1 MAVYGDLESCL
12 SFCLIRAKRAFPE
25 TETPGGNMPK
35 RLILCDCSGS
45 QEIDA
50 AALSRTS
57 GLVCSR
63 MHSALCTAETGSA
76 TKAIAA
82 ADGDEP
88 IICCTQ
94 ERRVFDEI
102 AADLGVE
109 PPPCLDLRDRA
120 GWTDDQASTLPKMSA
135 LVAEA
140 TLPARP
146 DKSVDVTSEGL
157 CLVIGEAAVALS
169 AAERLAPMLA
179 VTVLLTDDS
188 APPDNRDF
196 DTISARI
203 TTAQGAL
210 GGFHLR
216 LDALRQVNPGGRGA
230 LEWTA
235 PRSGAETTCDVII
248 DLTGG
253 TPLFPAPE
261 KREGYLRA
269 DPGSLPAVA
278 DAILAASQLTG
289 TFEKPLYV
297 AVEPLLCAHSRAEQT
312 GCTKCLDICPTGAIT
327 PAGEHVS
334 VDPMVCAGCGAC
346 AARCPSGAITYD
358 APPPDMILRRIQ
370 TLASAYRRA
379 GGEAPRLLVHD
390 ADFGAEMIRLAARHG
405 RGLPADVIPLEMSA
419 LASFGHAEILAA
431 LASGFAEVSVLLS
444 PSTERD
450 APDAELPLAQ
460 AMAGGHPIRLLDL
473 ADPDMLCDALYNTEA
488 PAPLA
493 EPVLPMGSRRQVAR
507 LAARALNP
515 GAESLPLPEGAP
527 YGAVLVNQ
535 DACTLCLSCVSLCP
549 SGALL
554 DNEDLPQLRFQED
567 ACLQCGI
574 CATICP
580 EKAITLEPR
589 MNVTEAALGQVVLN
603 EEEPFACIECGALF
617 GSKSTIEKI
626 TEKLAGK
633 HSMFGTPDAART
645 IQMCENCRINA
656 QFGAADSPFS
666 SGERRRPRTTEDY
679 LSNRKV
685 QTPNRKDH

>member
-1 MAVYGDLESCL
+1 
-12 SFCLIRAKRAFPE
+12 
-25 TETPGGNMPK
+25 
-35 RLILCDCSGS
+35 
-45 QEIDA
+45 
-50 AALSRTS
+50 
-57 GLVCSR
+57 
-63 MHSALCTAETGSA
+63 MHSALCTAESA
-76 TKAIAA
+76 AAAKAIAA
-82 ADGDEP
+82 EGDEEP

-102 AADLGVE
+102 ATDLGVE
-109 PPPCLDLRDRA
+109 PPACLDMRDRA
-120 GWTDDQASTLPKMSA
+120 GWTDDEAPLLPKMSA

-157 CLVIGEAAVALS
+157 CLIIGGAGAALP
-169 AAERLAPMLA
+169 AAERLAPMLG

-188 APPDNRDF
+188 DPPDNRDF
-196 DTISARI
+196 DTIRARV
-203 TTAQGAL
+203 TAAQGAL
-210 GGFHLR
+210 GGFTLR
-216 LDALRQVNPGGRGA
+216 LDALQQVDPGGRGP
-230 LEWTA
+230 LSWTA
-235 PRSGAETTCDVII
+235 PRDGAETTCDII
-248 DLTGG
+248 LDLSGG

-269 DPGSLPAVA
+269 DPGSLTAVA
-278 DAILAASQLTG
+278 DAILTASQLTG

-312 GCTKCLDICPTGAIT
+312 GCTKCLDVCPTGAIT

-358 APPPDMILRRIQ
+358 APSPDMILRRIQ
-370 TLASAYRRA
+370 TLASAYRKS
-379 GGEAPRLLVHD
+379 GGGAPRLLVHD
-390 ADFGAEMIRLAARHG
+390 AGFGAEMIRLAARHG
-405 RGLPADVIPLEMSA
+405 RGLPADVIPMEVSA
-419 LASFGHAEILAA
+419 LSGFGHAEILAA

-444 PSTERD
+444 PTTERD
-450 APDAELPLAQ
+450 APDQEIPLAQ
-460 AMAGGHPIRLLDL
+460 AMAGSHPVRLLDL
-473 ADPDMLCDALYNTEA
+473 GDPDALCDALYDVDA
-488 PAPLA
+488 PASLP

-515 GAESLPLPEGAP
+515 EAEMLDLPAAAP
-527 YGAVLVNQ
+527 YGAVVVDT

-567 ACLQCGI
+567 ACLQCGL
-574 CATICP
+574 CANICP
-580 EKAITLEPR
+580 ENAITLEPR
-589 MNVTEAALGQVVLN
+589 MNLTDAALGQVVLN
-603 EEEPFACIECGALF
+603 EEEPFACIECGTLF

-633 HSMFGTPDAART
+633 HSMFGTPDAARM

-656 QFGAADSPFS
+656 QFHSADNPFS
-666 SGERRRPRTTEDY
+666 SGERPRPRTTEDY
-679 LSNRKV
+679 LSNRK
-685 QTPNRKDH
+685 DH